1 MFSSLFNDLF
11 KNIAFGD
18 QQTEVGIVIIP
29 TSGMVILTGK
39 NFIFAHQK
47 HNALKKTTLTI
58 VFAFIALSI
67 FAQDTNLRSVV
78 LFSPGDYNS
87 QYYRIPAVITARDG
101 SIVTATDKRKSSNND
116 LPEDIDIVIRR
127 STDNG
132 RTWEEP
138 VTMAQGTGKGKGF
151 GDCAL
156 AWTNSKKGLIAA
168 FVGGTG
174 LWQSTPDNPNHSYI
188 AISQNNGK
196 SWSKPIDITHFIFGA
211 NCPIDSQRTWR
222 ASFFGSGNGLLTSK
236 GRIIFAA
243 AIRET
248 EDWTLCN
255 HAVYSDDNGKT
266 WHVSKRASIG
276 GDEAK
281 IVELEDGRL
290 LMSIRHNGERWFNI
304 SDDGGVSWMST
315 TGSWKDMIAPAC
327 NGDLIR
333 YDSKDERFPNG
344 ILLHSVPIGT
354 ERKNVSVLASFDQG
368 KTWPIYKT
376 IVPYSSAYSSLCVLP
391 DSTIGLYVE
400 ESTNNDDHYTMVFY
414 NFSME
419 WLLNGGQKKQ

>member
-1 MFSSLFNDLF
+1 M
-11 KNIAFGD
+11 
-18 QQTEVGIVIIP
+18 
-29 TSGMVILTGK
+29 
-39 NFIFAHQK
+39 
-47 HNALKKTTLTI
+47 
-58 VFAFIALSI
+58 
-67 FAQDTNLRSVV
+67 
-78 LFSPGDYNS
+78 
-87 QYYRIPAVITARDG
+87 
-101 SIVTATDKRKSSNND
+101 
-116 LPEDIDIVIRR
+116 
-127 STDNG
+127 
-132 RTWEEP
+132 
-138 VTMAQGTGKGKGF
+138 
-151 GDCAL
+151 
-156 AWTNSKKGLIAA
+156 
-168 FVGGTG
+168 
-174 LWQSTPDNPNHSYI
+174 
-188 AISQNNGK
+188 
-196 SWSKPIDITHFIFGA
+196 
-211 NCPIDSQRTWR
+211 
-222 ASFFGSGNGLLTSK
+222 
-236 GRIIFAA
+236 A

-255 HAVYSDDNGKT
+255 HTVYSDDNGKT
-266 WHVSKRASIG
+266 WHVSKRASVG

-281 IVELEDGRL
+281 IVELNDGRL

-391 DSTIGLYVE
+391 DGTIGLYVE

-419 WLLNGGQKKQ
+419 WLLQESR